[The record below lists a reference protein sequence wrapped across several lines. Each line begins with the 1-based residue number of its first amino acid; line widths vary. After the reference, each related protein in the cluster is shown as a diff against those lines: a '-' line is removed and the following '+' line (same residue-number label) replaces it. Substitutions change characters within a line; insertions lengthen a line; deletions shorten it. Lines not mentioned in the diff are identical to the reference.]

1 MFNREKMD
9 WGLKN
14 RISRI
19 INPLDN
25 RALMLA
31 VDHGYFL
38 GPTEKL
44 ENPQK
49 TIRPIMRYCDSLML
63 TRGVQRTSVDAAY
76 PIPIVLRVSGGS
88 SIIGED
94 LSNEQITTSVKEA
107 IRLNASALAMSIFV
121 GSKYEHQTIVNLGR
135 LVNEAE
141 EYGIPV
147 LAVTAVGKDMGKDA
161 RYLSLACRIAAEQ
174 GAHIVKTYYCE
185 DFEKV
190 VESCPVPIIIAGG
203 KKISEKDALE
213 LTYNSI
219 KDGAVGVDMGRNI
232 WQSDNPVPMIK
243 AVRSIVH
250 GTNSVEQA
258 YTLFK
263 KLCNETN
270 NNKSKKPFKQNN
282 NNKSKKPFKQNNNNK
297 SKKPFKQNNNNKSKK
312 PFKQNNNNKSKKP
325 LEQNK
330 NKK

>member
-213 LTYNSI
+213 LTYNAI

-297 SKKPFKQNNNNKSKK
+297 SKKP
-312 PFKQNNNNKSKKP
+312 